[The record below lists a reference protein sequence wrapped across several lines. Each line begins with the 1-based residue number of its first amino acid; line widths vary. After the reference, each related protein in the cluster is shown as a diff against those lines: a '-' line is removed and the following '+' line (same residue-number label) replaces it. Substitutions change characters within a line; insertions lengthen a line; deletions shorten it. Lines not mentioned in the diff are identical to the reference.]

1 MTRNIALLGSTGSI
15 GRQTL
20 EVAREL
26 GLSVAALTA
35 NKSVD
40 LIEQQAREFC
50 PRLAVLYDEDAAR
63 ELRARLS
70 DTNTQ
75 VLSGMEGLLAAATA
89 DDADTV
95 VTAVMGMI
103 GLQPTLAAIE
113 KKKRIALANKETLV
127 CAGELV
133 VAAAERCGAEIVPVD
148 SEHSAIFQCLQG
160 CRDRGEIKRLILTC
174 SGGPFYGLSL
184 QELATKTKADALKH
198 PNWTMGAKITIDSA
212 TLMNKGLEIIE
223 AMRLYR
229 LPLRQVDAVI
239 HRQSIVHS
247 LVEFHD
253 GAMLAQLGTPDM
265 KLPIRYAMT
274 YPNRAVSPA
283 EPLDLL
289 KCPPLTFAEPDE
301 EVFRCLKIAKQC
313 AAIGNVYCA
322 AMNGANEEAVAAF
335 LCDEIGICA
344 IPDLIEAALDKT
356 ETVYQPQLSDILE
369 ADRLA
374 REVVRLCET
383 ENRFRFAY
391 ELDAPVEEKITAVVR
406 RVYGGAGAEIL
417 PAARRQIRE
426 LEALGFGGLPVCI
439 AKTQASLSDDPALLG
454 APAGFT
460 VTVRSVTV
468 SAGAGFLVALTGDVL
483 TMPGLPKVP
492 AAENIDVDDDGR
504 ITGLF

>member
-1 MTRNIALLGSTGSI
+1 MTRSIALLGSTGSI

-35 NKSVD
+35 NRSVD
-40 LIEQQAREFC
+40 LIEQQAREFS

-63 ELRARLS
+63 ELRVRLS
-70 DTNTQ
+70 DTKIQ

-89 DDADTV
+89 EDADTV

-103 GLQPTLAAIE
+103 GLKPTLAAIE

-133 VAAAERCGAEIVPVD
+133 VDAAEKYGAEIVPVD

-174 SGGPFYGLSL
+174 SGGPFYGLSA

-313 AAIGNVYCA
+313 AAVGNVYCA
-322 AMNGANEEAVAAF
+322 ATRTPRHWPRPSRTPTPSSIAA
-335 LCDEIGICA
+335 A
-344 IPDLIEAALDKT
+344 
-356 ETVYQPQLSDILE
+356 S
-369 ADRLA
+369 A
-374 REVVRLCET
+374 RTTPRQSS
-383 ENRFRFAY
+383 
-391 ELDAPVEEKITAVVR
+391 AP
-406 RVYGGAGAEIL
+406 
-417 PAARRQIRE
+417 
-426 LEALGFGGLPVCI
+426 
-439 AKTQASLSDDPALLG
+439 S
-454 APAGFT
+454 APAPSGT
-460 VTVRSVTV
+460 ARS
-468 SAGAGFLVALTGDVL
+468 SAWWKSPATCRRLSAPANTGAC
-483 TMPGLPKVP
+483 TMCWAASSTRWPTCSQATSTSPNSSNGLRTAKS
-492 AAENIDVDDDGR
+492 R
-504 ITGLF
+504 R